1 MLLIIDTLKGI
12 CFQDLFNGDRIRL
25 GLWVM
30 LVTGQGQAAARSTLL
45 LTNPDVVAGLHRAAG
60 PLR

>member
-30 LVTGQGQAAARSTLL
+30 LVTGQGQAAARFTPL
-45 LTNPDVVAGLHRAAG
+45 LTNPDVVAGLRRAAG